1 VTNNFNAQNLNVGMV
16 AGDGAKV
23 EGGVNAAQANY
34 AADTVSQLRAL
45 KELLANAGEGK
56 EIQTGKELIAAAEA
70 NPSKG
75 TVTKVLGW
83 MKQLKEGA
91 GYAVATAE
99 GFGKALEALGDL
111 ADKLPL

>member
-1 VTNNFNAQNLNVGMV
+1 MTNNFNAQNLNVGMV

-23 EGGVNAAQANY
+23 EGGINAAQANY
-34 AADTVSQLRAL
+34 AADAVRQLGAL
-45 KELLANAGEGK
+45 KELIANAGDGR
-56 EIQTGKELIAAAEA
+56 EIETGKELIAAAEA

-75 TVTKVLGW
+75 TITKVLGW
-83 MKQLKEGA
+83 MKQLKEGT

-99 GFGKALEALGDL
+99 GFGKVLETLGDL